1 VATGFSYS
9 TEPRWNPVFPNQLVF
24 TYQSGSLRLG
34 VIDLAAG
41 SVRSI
46 EAASPVPLAHA
57 SWCADG
63 RHLVAAQGDWLA
75 VVDSVTGK
83 VTRLTPSNLG
93 RCSEPDCWTRRA
105 N

>member
-1 VATGFSYS
+1 V
-9 TEPRWNPVFPNQLVF
+9 PNQLVF

-41 SVRSI
+41 SVRPI
-46 EAASPVPLAHA
+46 DTASPAALAHA

-83 VTRLTPSNLG
+83 VTRLTPASLG
-93 RCSEPDCWTRRA
+93 RCSEPDCWTPRA
-105 N
+105 R